1 MSKSIQGDFLANL
14 KPSVRQAVLKVKPG
28 PSGEKTM
35 CKDAESRNDDEESVD
50 EESVDEESIDEE
62 SSEKESS
69 DGEEQK
75 ECYEGVR
82 MKKEFQLGKRF

>member
-75 ECYEGVR
+75 ECY
-82 MKKEFQLGKRF
+82 KRSEDDKRS